1 MDSRRP
7 DCSDLQTPLR
17 PILSGK
23 AAFSSKNGLFF
34 LKLISDAGI
43 DAGVFFDFATRQCAR
58 HVNDG

>member
-7 DCSDLQTPLR
+7 DCSELQTPLR
-17 PILSGK
+17 PTLTGK

-43 DAGVFFDFATRQCAR
+43 VAGVFFGSRRALLRQA
-58 HVNDG
+58 GQ

>member
-43 DAGVFFDFATRQCAR
+43 VAGVFFGIATRHSAR

>member
-17 PILSGK
+17 PTLSGK

-34 LKLISDAGI
+34 LKLYSDAGI
-43 DAGVFFDFATRQCAR
+43 VAGVFFGSRRALMRRPCQ
-58 HVNDG
+58 